1 MAQDDCSRR
10 EFLKKFAVLSAG
22 TLVLG
27 ATTIACY
34 GPMGPRPSATVSG
47 MYFLDTSLKLW
58 SLKNNQTVPVD
69 ARFKIYF
76 IDSMNT
82 AVAATVEFN
91 DLNNVSVPF
100 DQVWDSDTVLSV
112 APSSNLL
119 FSTEYRL
126 VVVEVEN
133 KAGEKINVAGEASAT
148 FKTAPV

>member
-27 ATTIACY
+27 ATTMACY

-47 MYFLDTSLKLW
+47 MYFLDASLKLW

-69 ARFKIYF
+69 AIYKIYF
-76 IDSMNT
+76 IDPMNM
-82 AVAATVEFN
+82 AVGATVEFT
-91 DLNNVSVPF
+91 DLNNVLVPYG
-100 DQVWDSDTVLSV
+100 QVWDSDTVLSV

-119 FSTEYRL
+119 FTEYRL

-148 FKTAPV
+148 FKTAAV